1 MASQNPEPNHK
12 TVFGSIYCA
21 DPNCEYCKGLRATIE
36 QLRDKG
42 YIPLPPK
49 SGQRSTCLTLRT
61 PRIFPLAVQQIA
73 ERLKT
78 A

>member
-42 YIPLPPK
+42 LHPPPAEK
-49 SGQRSTCLTLRT
+49 RS
-61 PRIFPLAVQQIA
+61 A
-73 ERLKT
+73 
-78 A
+78 